1 MQALFS
7 TFYLYHFIVCNF
19 NFFLLYLHARICKI
33 FRQYIMAQTIR
44 TAQVAKHL
52 GISSRDLREKILQKV
67 NFPGVKPLDK
77 EMPIGIASGIVR
89 VASRML
95 KISCPPLEEKTN
107 SDDDTI
113 NEGTTPAI
121 VPEKKIIK
129 AAPIAQPLK
138 RSKLSTLE
146 KLRGIGAQ
154 SQGDKG
160 RIEKEKEDA
169 IAKRKAAVQKR
180 IEDEKKK
187 ELERSKKQAESRANR
202 NTQPVRSPSSD
213 KNNKFKPA
221 KKTSNDKTS
230 DEKKSG
236 TKKMN
241 PARKVMRKIEITKEE
256 TEAAKKRKEERDLA
270 RQKRKE
276 EEEEAIRERKLMRT
290 KRQEQIF
297 TKKEGTVEL
306 PAELTVKEFAE
317 KIGVPTS
324 IVITEL
330 IKNGIIANI
339 TQQIDY
345 DTAEIIA
352 GELDVTVK
360 QEEESMSSEDL
371 LKGDLS
377 TLLAE
382 DPSKLKERPPIVAV
396 VGHVDHGKTSIL
408 DAIKNTKVTEGESG
422 GITQHIGAY
431 SIVKNKKHITFL
443 DTPGHAAF
451 TSMRSRGAKTADIV
465 ILVVAADDGV
475 KPQTIEAISHAK
487 EAGASIIVAAN
498 KIDKEGANIDKLKAE
513 LSEHHIQVED
523 WGGTIPMVEVSA
535 LKNIGIDELIDI
547 ILLQSEVLELKAN
560 PKRLAVGTVVESH
573 LDPGMGPV
581 ATVLVNTGTMKL
593 RDRFILGSTWGKVK
607 VMIDENGKRLKQ
619 VPPSGAVR
627 IAGMAD
633 LPEPGDIFQVVGTE
647 KELKQKKQELEELKH
662 AEKKTNTGLADIL
675 SKIGETSKKY
685 LNVVIKADT
694 IGSIEAIE
702 QSLNAIGNSEVDI
715 KIVNLNAGAVSESDI
730 MTAAAAKGIIIAF
743 HAMVSNSVKQL
754 AEKEHV
760 EILSYEII
768 YNILEDM
775 ESRLETMLVPD
786 IVEKITG
793 TLDVKGV
800 FYTKGKRKII
810 GGKVS
815 KGFFEHPCELR
826 FTRRIEGQIT
836 PLGEAK
842 LTGIQHFEDKVKR
855 IEAPQECGLNI
866 EGFMDEVLEG
876 DFIEGVIQETI
887 PKTMQSVRIADAKKA
902 AEKKAAAEK
911 ARAEREAAK
920 EEAEM
925 AELEKL
931 EKNEK

>member
-1 MQALFS
+1 MD
-7 TFYLYHFIVCNF
+7 
-19 NFFLLYLHARICKI
+19 
-33 FRQYIMAQTIR
+33 QTIR

-77 EMPIGIASGIVR
+77 SMPLSIASGIVR

-95 KISCPPLEEKTN
+95 KISCPPLEHNSEEVDENTTN
-107 SDDDTI
+107 DSTQKSE
-113 NEGTTPAI
+113 NSVPA
-121 VPEKKIIK
+121 PEKKIIK
-129 AAPIAQPLK
+129 AAPIAKPLK
-138 RSKLSTLE
+138 RSTLSTLE

-160 RIEKEKEDA
+160 RIEKEKEA
-169 IAKRKAAVQKR
+169 EAVRRKQAVLLR
-180 IEDEKKK
+180 IEEEKKK
-187 ELERSKKQAESRANR
+187 ELERSKKQAESRNAKNSSPRTTNTGNENR
-202 NTQPVRSPSSD
+202 P
-213 KNNKFKPA
+213 NKFKPTPSA
-221 KKTSNDKTS
+221 NKNT
-230 DEKKSG
+230 E
-236 TKKMN
+236 TKKKVN

-256 TEAAKKRKEERDLA
+256 AEAAKKRKENRELA

-276 EEEEAIRERKLMRT
+276 EEDEAIRERKLKRI

-297 TKKEGTVEL
+297 TKKEGIVLL
-306 PAELTVKEFAE
+306 PAELSVKEFAE

-339 TQQIDY
+339 TQKIDY
-345 DTAEIIA
+345 ETAEIISE
-352 GELDVTVK
+352 ELEVTVK
-360 QEEESMSSEDL
+360 QEEEGMSSADL
-371 LKGDLS
+371 LEGNLS
-377 TLLAE
+377 ILLQE
-382 DPSKLKERPPIVAV
+382 DPAKLKERAPIVAV

-408 DAIKNTKVTEGESG
+408 DAIRNTKVTTKESG

-431 SIVKNKKHITFL
+431 SIVKNKKNITFL

-451 TSMRSRGAKTADIV
+451 TAMRSRGAKTADIV
-465 ILVVAADDGV
+465 VLVVAADDGV
-475 KPQTIEAISHAK
+475 KPQTIEAIAHAK

-498 KIDKEGANIDKLKAE
+498 KIDKDTANIDKLKGE

-535 LKNIGIDELIDI
+535 LKNIGIDELLEI
-547 ILLQSEVLELKAN
+547 ILLQAEVLELKAN
-560 PKRLAVGTVVESH
+560 PKRLAVGTVIESH

-627 IAGMAD
+627 ISGMAD

-662 AEKKTNTGLADIL
+662 SQKKTNTGLSDIL
-675 SKIGETSKKY
+675 SSIGESSKKY
-685 LNVVIKADT
+685 LNIVITADT

-702 QSLNAIGNSEVDI
+702 QSLNAIGNSEVDV
-715 KIVNLNAGAVSESDI
+715 KIVNTKAGAVSENDI
-730 MTAAAAKGIIIAF
+730 MTAAAANGIIIAF
-743 HAMVSNSVKQL
+743 HSPVSSSVKQL
-754 AEKEHV
+754 AEKEGV
-760 EILSYEII
+760 EIIEYSII
-768 YNILEDM
+768 YNILEDI
-775 ESRLETMLVPD
+775 ESRLEAMLIPD
-786 IVEKITG
+786 IIEKITG
-793 TLDVKGV
+793 TLDVKGI

-815 KGFFEHPCELR
+815 NGFFEHPCELR
-826 FTRRIEGQIT
+826 FTRRVDGEIIT
-836 PLGEAK
+836 LGEGK
-842 LTGIQHFEDKVKR
+842 LTGIQHFEEKVKK
-855 IEAPQECGLNI
+855 IESPQECGLNV

-876 DFIEGVIQETI
+876 DFIQGVIQETV
-887 PKTMQSVRIADAKKA
+887 PKTMRSVQIADAKKA
-902 AEKKAAAEK
+902 AEKKAAAQKAKEEK
-911 ARAEREAAK
+911 AKAK

-925 AELEKL
+925 AELEK
-931 EKNEK
+931 EEDAKK

>member
-1 MQALFS
+1 
-7 TFYLYHFIVCNF
+7 
-19 NFFLLYLHARICKI
+19 
-33 FRQYIMAQTIR
+33 MAQTIR

-95 KISCPPLEEKTN
+95 KISCPPLEEHTDEQNTDNTHHKNNTKE
-107 SDDDTI
+107 DTSNI
-113 NEGTTPAI
+113 
-121 VPEKKIIK
+121 PEKKIIK

-146 KLRGIGAQ
+146 KLRGIGNQ
-154 SQGDKG
+154 SQGDKD
-160 RIEKEKEDA
+160 RIAKEKEEA

-187 ELERSKKQAESRANR
+187 ELERSKKQKESREKR
-202 NTQPVRSPSSD
+202 NNN
-213 KNNKFKPA
+213 NNKRGPLRGKA
-221 KKTSNDKTS
+221 EKSTDSNSNNKTG
-230 DEKKSG
+230 E
-236 TKKMN
+236 KKMN

-256 TEAAKKRKEERDLA
+256 AEAAKKRKEERELA
-270 RQKRKE
+270 RQKRKAE
-276 EEEEAIRERKLMRT
+276 EEQAIIERKMQRK

-297 TKKEGTVEL
+297 TKKEGIVEL

-339 TQQIDY
+339 TQQVDY

-352 GELDVTVK
+352 EELEVTVK
-360 QEEESMSSEDL
+360 REEESMSSEDL

-408 DAIKNTKVTEGESG
+408 DAIRNTKVTTGESG

-431 SIVKNKKHITFL
+431 SIIKNKKHITFL

-465 ILVVAADDGV
+465 VLVVAADDGV

-487 EAGASIIVAAN
+487 EAGATIIVAAN
-498 KIDKEGANIDKLKAE
+498 KIDKESANLDKLKGE
-513 LSEHHIQVED
+513 LSENHIQVEE

-535 LKNIGIDELIDI
+535 LKNIGIDDLIDM

-633 LPEPGDIFQVVGTE
+633 LPSPGDIFQVVGTE
-647 KELKQKKQELEELKH
+647 KELKQKKQELEDLKH
-662 AEKKTNTGLADIL
+662 AEKKTNTGLSDIL

-685 LNVVIKADT
+685 LNIVIKADT
-694 IGSIEAIE
+694 VGSIEAIE
-702 QSLNAIGNSEVDI
+702 QSLNSIGNSEVDV
-715 KIVNLNAGAVSESDI
+715 KIVNTSAGAVSESDV
-730 MTAAAAKGIIIAF
+730 MTASAAKGMIIAF
-743 HAMVSNSVKQL
+743 NSSVPNSVKQV

-760 EILSYEII
+760 EILNYEII
-768 YNILEDM
+768 YNILEDV
-775 ESRLETMLVPD
+775 ESRLELMLVPD

-800 FYTKGKRKII
+800 FYTKGKRKIV

-815 KGFFEHPCELR
+815 KGYFEHPCELR
-826 FTRRIEGQIT
+826 FVRRVDGNMIT
-836 PLGEAK
+836 LGNAK

-855 IEAPQECGLNI
+855 IESPQECGLNV
-866 EGFMDEVLEG
+866 EGFMEEVLEG

-887 PKTMQSVRIADAKKA
+887 PKTMQTVQIADAKKA
-902 AEKKAAAEK
+902 KEKKAAAKK
-911 ARAEREAAK
+911 AKEEREAAK
-920 EEAEM
+920 EEAEL
-925 AELEKL
+925 AELERLDAEGK
-931 EKNEK
+931 

>member
-1 MQALFS
+1 
-7 TFYLYHFIVCNF
+7 
-19 NFFLLYLHARICKI
+19 
-33 FRQYIMAQTIR
+33 MAQTIR

-67 NFPGVKPLDK
+67 NFPGIKPLDK

-89 VASRML
+89 VASRIL
-95 KISCPPLEEKTN
+95 KISCPPLETTFGDGNESEEGASTPELAETKKTN
-107 SDDDTI
+107 KDI
-113 NEGTTPAI
+113 
-121 VPEKKIIK
+121 PEAKIIK

-138 RSKLSTLE
+138 RSKLSSLE
-146 KLRGIGAQ
+146 RLRAIGKQ
-154 SQGDKG
+154 SQGDKK
-160 RIEKEKEDA
+160 RLEKEKEDA
-169 IAKRKAAVQKR
+169 IAKRKADVQKR

-187 ELERSKKQAESRANR
+187 ELERSKKQAESRSAQRNR
-202 NTQPVRSPSSD
+202 PSTRTENNKKTETQP
-213 KNNKFKPA
+213 
-221 KKTSNDKTS
+221 T
-230 DEKKSG
+230 EKKFG
-236 TKKMN
+236 GKKMN

-256 TEAAKKRKEERDLA
+256 VEAAKKRKEARDLA

-276 EEEEAIRERKLMRT
+276 EEEEAIRERKLKRT

-352 GELDVTVK
+352 EELEVSVK
-360 QEEESMSSEDL
+360 QEDESMSSEDL

-377 TLLAE
+377 VLLAE

-408 DAIKNTKVTEGESG
+408 DAIRNTKVISGESG

-451 TSMRSRGAKTADIV
+451 TAMRSRGAKTADIIV
-465 ILVVAADDGV
+465 LVVAADDGV

-487 EAGASIIVAAN
+487 EAGATIIVAAN
-498 KIDKEGANIDKLKAE
+498 KIDKDSANLDKLRGE
-513 LSEHHIQVED
+513 LSENHIQVES

-535 LKNIGIDELIDI
+535 LKNIGIDDLIDM

-647 KELKQKKQELEELKH
+647 KELKQKKQELENLKH
-662 AEKKTNTGLADIL
+662 AEKKSNTGLSDIL
-675 SKIGETSKKY
+675 SKMGETSKKF
-685 LNVVIKADT
+685 LNIVIKADT
-694 IGSIEAIE
+694 IGSTEAIE
-702 QSLNAIGNSEVDI
+702 QSLTSIGNSEVDV
-715 KIVNLNAGAVSESDI
+715 KIVNLNAGSVSEGDV

-743 HAMVSNSVKQL
+743 HASVSNSVKQL
-754 AEKEHV
+754 AEKENV
-760 EILSYEII
+760 EIINYEII
-768 YNILEDM
+768 YNILEDV
-775 ESRLETMLVPD
+775 ESRLEGMLIPD
-786 IVEKITG
+786 VVEKVTG

-815 KGFFEHPCELR
+815 KGYFEHPCELR
-826 FTRRIEGQIT
+826 FTRRENGEMIS
-836 PLGEAK
+836 LGAAK

-855 IEAPQECGLNI
+855 IESPQECGLNI
-866 EGFMDEVLEG
+866 EGFMEEALEG
-876 DFIEGVIQETI
+876 DIIEGVIQETI

-902 AEKKAAAEK
+902 AEKKAAAKK
-911 ARAEREAAK
+911 AKEEREAAK
-920 EEAEM
+920 EAEELAEM
-925 AELEKL
+925 EK
-931 EKNEK
+931 EEASK